1 MRCVGPREWRA
12 GRCHSATVFLD
23 MLCQRVS
30 VSVDHGSEPL
40 HGTCCLAIRAWVV
53 EPARESV
60 SDRAFHKQ
68 HVREALPYG
77 VLPSVFHRPL
87 P

>member
-1 MRCVGPREWRA
+1 MRRVSPWEWRS
-12 GRCHSATVFLD
+12 GRRHLATVFLD

-30 VSVDHGSEPL
+30 VSVDYGSEPF
-40 HGTCCLAIRAWVV
+40 HGTCCLAIRAWVA

-60 SDRAFHKQ
+60 SDLAFHKQ
-68 HVREALPYG
+68 HVREALSYS